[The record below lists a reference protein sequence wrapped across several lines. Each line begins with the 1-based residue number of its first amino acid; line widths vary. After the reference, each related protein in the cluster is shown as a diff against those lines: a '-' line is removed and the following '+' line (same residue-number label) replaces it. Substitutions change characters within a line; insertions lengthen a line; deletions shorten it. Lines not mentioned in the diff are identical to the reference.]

1 MCSCPPF
8 ECVCQ
13 WSGSSPAPT
22 YQEPAPA
29 VAPPQNANAVDWMT
43 ADTATC
49 WQPTEAEVRYN
60 FRSESGGQAYV
71 KSGFSG
77 SRSPY
82 YSETDA
88 DGFSD
93 YMWDMPLMYG
103 AEAQY
108 NGYAPAATD
117 ELGSAQFAGPP
128 IGLPPDGQFLDQIDL
143 SQPGDIFALEQPLL
157 KSGEV
162 APLMATESA
171 QMAPPAE
178 GGWDMA
184 PPPPPPGP
192 PHQMGYLGPP
202 EAQHGLECLPDGGA
216 GLAET
221 FTASQEVLCYPMEQ
235 QQLIAGW

>member
-8 ECVCQ
+8 ECMCQ
-13 WSGSSPAPT
+13 WSGSSPAPV

-29 VAPPQNANAVDWMT
+29 VAPPPSANAADWMAT
-43 ADTATC
+43 DTATC
-49 WQPTEAEVRYN
+49 WQPTEAEVRYSL
-60 FRSESGGQAYV
+60 RSDAGSQAYS
-71 KSGFSG
+71 KGTFSG

-82 YSETDA
+82 YGEADG

-103 AEAQY
+103 NEAQY
-108 NGYAPAATD
+108 GSYAPTAAD
-117 ELGSAQFAGPP
+117 ELGGAQFAGPP

-157 KSGEV
+157 KAGEV
-162 APLMATESA
+162 VPLMVSEPE

-178 GGWDMA
+178 GGWDM
-184 PPPPPPGP
+184 PPPPPMGP
-192 PHQMGYLGPP
+192 PTEVGYLGPP
-202 EAQHGLECLPDGGA
+202 EAQTGIECLQDSA

-235 QQLIAGW
+235 QQQLITGW